1 MQITFADYP
10 TYSIDPTYMIA
21 VGGFVMSQLI
31 EGKIAMFYMWDHEL
45 SRDQKNFID
54 FNTTGNLLTMADMS
68 IEGPAIYSY
77 ENILSIIG
85 LYDMC
90 NSRVISIGMN

>member
-1 MQITFADYP
+1 MFAEYQ
-10 TYSIDPTYMIA
+10 TCSVDPTYMIA

-31 EGKIAMFYMWDHEL
+31 EGKIAMFNMWDHEL
-45 SRDQKNFID
+45 SRDQVNFID
-54 FNTTGNLLTMADMS
+54 FNTTENFLTMADMS
-68 IEGPAIYSY
+68 IEGPAIHSY

-90 NSRVISIGMN
+90 DSE